1 MLLAD
6 FTFPF
11 NLLISIFDA
20 PENQYRFDHRFSE
33 NEKRPYFPFGAGPR
47 KCIGNNF
54 AMYEMIL
61 TIAEVIK
68 QFKIDYKEESI
79 KINPLITL
87 KPKDAFL
94 QFKKRE
100 L

>member
-1 MLLAD
+1 
-6 FTFPF
+6 
-11 NLLISIFDA
+11 
-20 PENQYRFDHRFSE
+20 
-33 NEKRPYFPFGAGPR
+33 
-47 KCIGNNF
+47 
-54 AMYEMIL
+54 MYEMIL